1 MTLTAYDPNDTGEIL
16 ADGGLSPAVAET
28 ARITYDDLDDPTES
42 IVGEGTRRMPR
53 FLADAPISPLP
64 LDCVP
69 RHANTDDQW
78 LVPAVLTGAEATVL
92 RTAIPPQ
99 PGQPNPHPQPGPT
112 SPVPSP
118 PIPDATD
125 DKPPPGT
132 EPPKPAP
139 TPSRLVDGILG
150 VPVLRPAV
158 PEYVGRHRTVRLGW
172 GYWLATG
179 ALALVCGAAG
189 GGAVLLWAVT
199 W

>member
-1 MTLTAYDPNDTGEIL
+1 MTIFALDPNDTGEI
-16 ADGGLSPAVAET
+16 PAAETRVIFHQTAET
-28 ARITYDDLDDPTES
+28 AVIPRELGD
-42 IVGEGTRRMPR
+42 GTRRMPDA
-53 FLADAPISPLP
+53 LALQPRSPLP

-92 RTAIPPQ
+92 RTAIP
-99 PGQPNPHPQPGPT
+99 PQPGPT

-172 GYWLATG
+172 GYWLATAG
-179 ALALVCGAAG
+179 LSLACGAAG